1 MSGDLSEM
9 PAMEAPIENPPR
21 IKDPATKR
29 FTMLLYRITP

>member
-1 MSGDLSEM
+1 MSGDLSEL
-9 PAMEAPIENPPR
+9 PAQDAPIEMPPR